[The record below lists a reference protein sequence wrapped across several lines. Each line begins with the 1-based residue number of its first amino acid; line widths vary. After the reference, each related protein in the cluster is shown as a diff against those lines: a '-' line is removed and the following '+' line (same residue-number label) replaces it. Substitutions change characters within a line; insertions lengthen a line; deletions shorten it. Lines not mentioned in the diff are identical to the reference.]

1 MPVTMLG
8 FKLQS
13 IQVLHAAQ
21 RYTGYDN
28 TVRITGKFHKS
39 CSVHPHRH
47 TNNHCSSHLREPH
60 QHPRVSLFTG
70 HSNSRRTETKI

>member
-28 TVRITGKFHKS
+28 TVRITGKFHTRLI
-39 CSVHPHRH
+39 CSVSYRNVHEL
-47 TNNHCSSHLREPH
+47 TTLGQFCYSELC
-60 QHPRVSLFTG
+60 RVARSETGAFSLY
-70 HSNSRRTETKI
+70 